1 MKRQVP
7 ILPITLRKT
16 HNVLI
21 TKVLLVMGQLE
32 NSRQIPITILCVCR
46 S

>member
-32 NSRQIPITILCVCR
+32 NSRIPITILCVCR